1 MVNNV
6 VVRNIDR
13 ADRQVV
19 EHLGRLGVATVH
31 EAMGRVGLMKPY
43 MRPIYP
49 GARLAASAVTIL
61 AHPGDNW
68 MLHVAT
74 ELMQEGDI
82 AVVGTS
88 AENTDGMFGELIAT
102 SWRAHGCV
110 GLITDA
116 GCRDTR
122 ELTEMKFPVWSRAV
136 SAKGTVKETV
146 GSCNVPVVVAGI
158 GVNPGDVIV
167 ADDDGV
173 VVVPR
178 REAAAVAK
186 ASQDREDKEAVS
198 RKELQEGT
206 LALDRYGWR
215 EMLEKKGLRYVD
227 RIEDLDS
234 L

>member
-13 ADRQVV
+13 ADRQVIGT
-19 EHLGRLGVATVH
+19 LGKCGVATVH
-31 EAMGRVGLMKPY
+31 EAQGRVGLVKPY
-43 MRPIYP
+43 IRPVWP
-49 GARLAASAVTIL
+49 GARIAGSAVTIL

-82 AVVGTS
+82 AVVGTT

-102 SWRAHGCV
+102 SWIAHGCI
-110 GLITDA
+110 GLVTDA
-116 GCRDTR
+116 GVRDTR
-122 ELTEMKFPVWSRAV
+122 DLTEMKFPVWSRAV

-146 GSCNVPVVVAGI
+146 GSCNVPIVVAGQI
-158 GVNPGDVIV
+158 VNPGDVIV

-173 VVVPR
+173 CVVPR
-178 REAAAVAK
+178 QDAEKVAK
-186 ASQDREDKEAVS
+186 ASVEREEKEAVS
-198 RKELQEGT
+198 RKELKEGK

-215 EMLEKKGLRYVD
+215 EPLAKKGLRYVD